1 MDCTDLSTPTSLSC
15 LPFFLGNI
23 IDKAVILAG
32 VAAVFFIT
40 IAGVKFITSGGDP
53 GQVNQAKKTISF
65 AVIGLLVVLLS
76 FTIIKFISRVVNISP
91 STIGIQGD
99 KK

>member
-1 MDCTDLSTPTSLSC
+1 MDCTNLNTPTSLAC

-23 IDKAVILAG
+23 IDKAIIFAG

-40 IAGVKFITSGGDP
+40 IAGIKFLTSGGDP
-53 GQVNQAKKTISF
+53 TQVEQAKKTISF
-65 AVIGLLVVLLS
+65 AVIGLLVILLS
-76 FTIIKFISRVVNISP
+76 FTIVKFISRVVNVNP
-91 STIGIQGD
+91 QTIGIQGD